1 MTEYTEYEIRT
12 VPSDSRKYNIAKF
25 ANAAASD
32 GDKKKAVPDFKS
44 EMKPPVYM
52 RYEEIPAPPEAAKLP
67 GEEEREEEARGRAG
81 FKRRRRYYNRNE
93 HRWVL
98 RGKWYHMTG
107 LLRVRRGCRWEE
119 EPRVSWA

>member
-25 ANAAASD
+25 PNHD
-32 GDKKKAVPDFKS
+32 GADGAKTPVPDFKT

-52 RYEEIPAPPEAAKLP
+52 KYEEVPAPPEAAKGP
-67 GEEEREEEARGRAG
+67 AEEEQAEETQGRG

-98 RGKWYHMTG
+98 HGRY
-107 LLRVRRGCRWEE
+107 
-119 EPRVSWA
+119 P